1 MSKKSPPIRI
11 CLWSGPRNIST
22 ALMYSFAQ
30 RSDTAVFDE
39 PLYAHYLTQTNAHEY
54 HPGADDVIA
63 SQENDGSKVVNE
75 LILGGH
81 DKPVLFFKHMTHHL
95 VNLDWG
101 FMDETV
107 NIILTRNP
115 EEMLPSYAKQV
126 QQPALHD
133 VGYALHHEL
142 LAYLR
147 ACGQNPPIL
156 DSTETLKNP
165 RSVLTQLC
173 VQIGIPFDEVM
184 LSWPAGARPED
195 GNWAKYWYA
204 SVHQSTGF
212 LPYTPKT
219 TPFPE
224 QLRPLLTQCQ
234 PYYEELAAQAIRA

>member
-1 MSKKSPPIRI
+1 MNKKPIRI

-30 RSDTAVFDE
+30 RDDTAVFDE

-54 HPGADDVIA
+54 HPGAEDVIA
-63 SQENDGSKVVNE
+63 AQENDGTKVVNE
-75 LILGGH
+75 LLLGEH
-81 DKPVLFFKHMTHHL
+81 DKPVLFFKQMTHHL
-95 VNLDWG
+95 VNLDWR

-107 NIILTRNP
+107 NVILTRNP
-115 EEMLPSYAKQV
+115 VEMLPSYAKQV

-133 VGYALHHEL
+133 VGYALHHDL

-147 ACGQNPPIL
+147 ARGQNPPIL

-165 RSVLTQLC
+165 RGVLTKLC
-173 VQIGIPFDEVM
+173 AHIGIPFDEAM
-184 LSWPAGARPED
+184 MSWPAGARPED
-195 GNWAKYWYA
+195 GVWAPYWYA

-212 LPYTPKT
+212 MPYTPKT

-224 QLRPLLTQCQ
+224 PLRPLLAECQ
-234 PYYEELAAQAIRA
+234 PYYKELAAQAIKG